1 MTTFQ
6 YEYAQDRTYFVKD
19 QAGNVWKLVFT
30 GYGGAATGDMTFTQE
45 LVSATSVN
53 DPSASSGGQI
63 VVFPNPVANGNATL
77 VIDAGVGVATMSI
90 HDLSGKLVGEEKLT
104 GLNGLVQRNVDVS
117 ALPAGL
123 YILRLQGEGV
133 NSTSRLVI
141 E

>member
-1 MTTFQ
+1 M
-6 YEYAQDRTYFVKD
+6 
-19 QAGNVWKLVFT
+19 
-30 GYGGAATGDMTFTQE
+30 
-45 LVSATSVN
+45 
-53 DPSASSGGQI
+53 
-63 VVFPNPVANGNATL
+63 VFPNPVANGNATL